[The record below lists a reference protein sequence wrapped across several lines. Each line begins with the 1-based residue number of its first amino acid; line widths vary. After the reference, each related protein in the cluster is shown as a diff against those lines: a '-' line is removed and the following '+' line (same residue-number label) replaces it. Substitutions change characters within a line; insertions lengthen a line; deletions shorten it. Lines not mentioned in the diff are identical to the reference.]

1 MIYGTFLF
9 LTFQSC
15 THLAPNFINQPP
27 PLLVPSYGS
36 KQNLSGARSTLNAP
50 LSGRFSALGVSSRE
64 KSDFPPTKRLL
75 SSEQTVPLQGAF
87 RSLAF
92 GSADFVNLFYQYSLY
107 RSGLIPEKTLNQNWT
122 IGQLDKKFFLC
133 RSQDKE
139 RNN

>member
-1 MIYGTFLF
+1 
-9 LTFQSC
+9 
-15 THLAPNFINQPP
+15 
-27 PLLVPSYGS
+27 
-36 KQNLSGARSTLNAP
+36 
-50 LSGRFSALGVSSRE
+50 
-64 KSDFPPTKRLL
+64 
-75 SSEQTVPLQGAF
+75 VPLQGAF

-139 RNN
+139 KNN